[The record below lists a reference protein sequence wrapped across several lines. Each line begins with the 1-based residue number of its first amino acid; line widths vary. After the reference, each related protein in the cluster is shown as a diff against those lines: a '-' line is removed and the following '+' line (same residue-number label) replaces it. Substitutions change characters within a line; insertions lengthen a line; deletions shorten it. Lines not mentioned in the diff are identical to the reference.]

1 MNIVLTTAFRSPGTI
16 WLDYNIQFRLKHEIE
31 MLKINSE
38 YHHKDSF
45 DKQEEKKNLL
55 IKKKSRF

>member
-45 DKQEEKKNLL
+45 DKQEEEKKTLN
-55 IKKKSRF
+55 